1 MRRLPLFFPLLAF
14 VVCFTVSCKM
24 RPEQDLGDTIP
35 ESVFWPQQPKPRPVA
50 KVAVVRDSADIFY
63 VGDGSTP
70 ALLQLVSYP
79 SRRDTIMAG
88 KRKPLH
94 VKGNADYGHVIR
106 VAWHRRSATDSVVS
120 SVEEIHPD
128 SIS

>member
-88 KRKPLH
+88 KAMPTM
-94 VKGNADYGHVIR
+94 AM
-106 VAWHRRSATDSVVS
+106 
-120 SVEEIHPD
+120 
-128 SIS
+128 

>member
-1 MRRLPLFFPLLAF
+1 MQRLPLFFPLLAF

-35 ESVFWPQQPKPRPVA
+35 ESVFWPQQPKPSPVA
-50 KVAVVRDSADIFY
+50 KVAVQRQGQNQVRGCIRSQ
-63 VGDGSTP
+63 P
-70 ALLQLVSYP
+70 ASSQLASFP
-79 SRRDTIMAG
+79 PRRDTIMAG

-120 SVEEIHPD
+120 SVEEILPD